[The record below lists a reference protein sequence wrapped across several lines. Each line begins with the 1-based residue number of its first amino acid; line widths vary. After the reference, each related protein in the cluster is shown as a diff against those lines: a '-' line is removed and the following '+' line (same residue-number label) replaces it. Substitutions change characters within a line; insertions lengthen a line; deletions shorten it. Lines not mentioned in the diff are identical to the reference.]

1 MKEQLFDTSSL
12 VETLIGHA
20 KTHGEDSEPDHEV
33 GDLQDMLRAA
43 WSLMTPEQHRQMLCH
58 PDVSNVVESATFEPL
73 LTSIDDLTE
82 EEWQD
87 ACEHFG
93 LDTSFQYTDAQQMD
107 IVNHYRL
114 EPVGEAQE
122 EGEAGQQAIVGGE
135 R

>member
-1 MKEQLFDTSSL
+1 MKEQLFDTSNT
-12 VETLIGHA
+12 VEILIGHA
-20 KTHGEDSEPDHEV
+20 QTHGDDSGNDHEI

-43 WSLMTPEQHRQMLCH
+43 WSLMTPEQHRQMLRH

-73 LTSIDDLTE
+73 LTSIDDLSE
-82 EEWQD
+82 EEWQE

-114 EPVGEAQE
+114 EPVEE
-122 EGEAGQQAIVGGE
+122 TTVEGEGGRAPQAG
-135 R
+135 